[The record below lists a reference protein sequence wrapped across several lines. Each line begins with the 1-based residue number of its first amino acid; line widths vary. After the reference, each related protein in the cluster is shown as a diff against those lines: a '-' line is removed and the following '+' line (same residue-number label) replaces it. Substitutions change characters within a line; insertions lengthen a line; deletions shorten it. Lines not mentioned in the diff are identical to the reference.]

1 VGEAVKAACGSGRCE
16 CDHTLCDYGWFTVTV
31 RHPVTGQHTEAATKC
46 LHCFPPPAPVEA
58 DALGRRKAH
67 PHLDAR
73 DFGADYPDHA
83 AAAAGE
89 K

>member
-1 VGEAVKAACGSGRCE
+1 VKAECGSSRCTCE
-16 CDHTLCDYGWFTVTV
+16 HTLCEIGWFTVPV
-31 RHPVTGQHTEAATKC
+31 QHPVTGQWDTASTKC
-46 LHCFPPPAPVEA
+46 LHCFPPVTPVES
-58 DALGRRKAH
+58 DGTGRPIRKQIH
-67 PHLDAR
+67 HDAR